1 MINKSSEIKRLVI
14 FLVLSFVLTWI
25 PWIILNE
32 SIGYSE
38 WFESGHYSFVVFLVT
53 CGPALANVLTRLLTK
68 EGWKDSKLHLRFKGN
83 IKYYVIAWLLVSLIS
98 IISGLQM
105 TFTYGSFDWAEIM
118 GDGTYR
124 RLVGQILTILTS
136 APLFSFLTFGEEF
149 GWRAYINQKME
160 PLFGI
165 VGTCVIGGFVWG
177 IWHAPLTI
185 NGHNFGVDYP
195 GFPYLGIL
203 LMCLICIFEAPILM
217 WLTKKTD
224 SLFPAA
230 IYHAMN
236 NNGGAEIG
244 NIFVCGVPNDLAI
257 GFWGE
262 IYLLLPQI
270 IFGVF
275 FTFLML
281 REKRA
286 SKKMHD

>member
-149 GWRAYINQKME
+149 GWRAYMNQKME

-224 SLFPAA
+224 SVFPAA

-281 REKRA
+281 QEKRA